1 MMKAIIRKGRIYYHD
16 SLSFHVK
23 EEGIIVPL
31 SLVLHVLEQEEAF
44 TYAFS
49 HLTPTAFPSWP
60 DLVGR
65 EKGNSIHS
73 KRMCVGGSPH
83 NINTRIP

>member
-31 SLVLHVLEQEEAF
+31 SLVLHVLE
-44 TYAFS
+44 
-49 HLTPTAFPSWP
+49 
-60 DLVGR
+60 
-65 EKGNSIHS
+65 
-73 KRMCVGGSPH
+73 
-83 NINTRIP
+83 

>member
-31 SLVLHVLEQEEAF
+31 SLVLHVLEQEEPSPMLLA
-44 TYAFS
+44 TLPPRPS
-49 HLTPTAFPSWP
+49 LRGLTLSVARRGTPST
-60 DLVGR
+60 VK
-65 EKGNSIHS
+65 E
-73 KRMCVGGSPH
+73 CV
-83 NINTRIP
+83 